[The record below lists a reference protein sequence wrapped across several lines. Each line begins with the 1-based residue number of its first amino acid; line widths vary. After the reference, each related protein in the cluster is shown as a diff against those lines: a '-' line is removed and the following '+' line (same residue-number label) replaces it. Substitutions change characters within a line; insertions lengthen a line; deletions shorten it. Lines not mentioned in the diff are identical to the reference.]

1 MRRMQIQLTDDQ
13 LTRLR
18 DLAAAQGR
26 SMADV
31 IRESVDRYVRSERP
45 IDREELK
52 QRALA
57 AIGKFRSDKRDVSEN
72 HDRYLAQAYR
82 G

>member
-1 MRRMQIQLTDDQ
+1 MRRMQIQLTEEQ
-13 LTRLR
+13 LERLR
-18 DLAAAQGR
+18 DLADAHGR

-45 IDREELK
+45 LHREEFK

-57 AIGKFRSDKRDVSEN
+57 AVGKFRSNRRDISAN
-72 HDRYLAQAYR
+72 HDRYLAAAFR
-82 G
+82 K

>member
-1 MRRMQIQLTDDQ
+1 MRRMQIQLTEEQ
-13 LTRLR
+13 LERLR
-18 DLAAAQGR
+18 DLADADGR

-45 IDREELK
+45 LHREELK

-57 AIGKFRSDKRDVSEN
+57 AIGRFRSNKGDISAN
-72 HDRYLAQAYR
+72 HDRYLAEAFR
-82 G
+82 K